1 MKNQT
6 DIVLQLSILAS
17 NGNSVFSENDIDLI
31 KEAISQINELRNDL
45 DAWRTVAA
53 KLTYIVQKD
62 LNK

>member
-17 NGNSVFSENDIDLI
+17 TGNSVFSENDIDLI